1 MCDYGDQDKQLTRY
15 SYSYWKG
22 GERKGRSKKNSG
34 REGGRGGRRGR
45 RERKGEGLLTR
56 VVLSGNSS
64 RVPTATSKT
73 RSVPS
78 RCSTSDWRREREQKD
93 EGNKKGEE
101 ERTKEREERKDNR
114 RKEKKERRSTDRHLH
129 S

>member
-1 MCDYGDQDKQLTRY
+1 M
-15 SYSYWKG
+15 
-22 GERKGRSKKNSG
+22 
-34 REGGRGGRRGR
+34 
-45 RERKGEGLLTR
+45 
-56 VVLSGNSS
+56 SGNSS

-114 RKEKKERRSTDRHLH
+114 RKEKKGRGREVQTDTCTLEMFSRSVLSIVMLMTRVG
-129 S
+129 SGS